1 MKTLEQYFHDQPLL
15 SEDSSA
21 SSGENALSA
30 AEQAFLSKYLGI
42 TDTKQAAAIQIKSV
56 TPEQIMAGPADS
68 REAPTEPIQAQTGS
82 APKQAAPQMQDA
94 AQTLKILREQDV
106 LQLIGFQ
113 MANQEYA
120 LPIDVIQEVI
130 RAVTA
135 TKLPS
140 APAFLAGVINL
151 RGKVTPLVSLRTLLG
166 LPPDED
172 KFVIVC
178 RHAGLQ
184 LGLQIQAVST
194 MHRIRQDRIDWGIES
209 LLGVQ
214 NDFVA
219 GLIRAENQRLI
230 GILSLNQIV
239 HTLLKT

>member
-15 SEDSSA
+15 PENSSPP
-21 SSGENALSA
+21 SGENALSA

-42 TDTKQAAAIQIKSV
+42 TDTKQAAAIQIQSV

-68 REAPTEPIQAQTGS
+68 LQAGAEQVPTPS
-82 APKQAAPQMQDA
+82 APKQTAPQLSDA
-94 AQTLKILREQDV
+94 AQTLKMLRERDV

-130 RAVTA
+130 RAVAA

-151 RGKVTPLVSLRTLLG
+151 RGKVTPLLSLRTLLG
-166 LPPDED
+166 LPPGED
-172 KFVIVC
+172 NFVIVC

-209 LLGVQ
+209 LLGIQ
-214 NDFVA
+214 NDFIA

-239 HTLLKT
+239 HTLMKT